1 MKVNPALTGL
11 PPNQIGLLQEMA
23 RNRRAAG
30 ERVLDF
36 SIGDPL
42 EPTPSFIPETL
53 RRSVPE
59 VSQYPTTP
67 GLRELRESAAG
78 YVKRRF
84 GVTVDPETQVL
95 PTSGAKEAIFSS
107 ALAFVDRGRGDAV
120 AWGTPG
126 YPVYEQGAVL
136 AGAEPRPV
144 RLGDDFVLR
153 AADLSTADWA
163 RAAMVW
169 ICSPHNPAGSV
180 TSAAELEELIGAA
193 QAGGTWLCSDECYA
207 DLYENDPPASIL
219 EVAGPN
225 AKGALAFFSL
235 SKRSGMT
242 GYRSGVIVGDPDAIA
257 LLRRLRGYTGT
268 ASPEFVQRA
277 AMAAWNDDEHPI
289 ERREIFRQK
298 RAILREAFE
307 GAGMKVVGS
316 VAGIYLWVAVPDD
329 VALAEQLLEENILLT
344 PGRAFG
350 SGGEGHV
357 RLALVPTVDECDEAA
372 ARLSKCLA
380 N

>member
-1 MKVNPALTGL
+1 MKVNPVLLALA
-11 PPNQIGLLQEMA
+11 PNQIGLLQELA
-23 RNRRAAG
+23 RARRAAG

-42 EPTPSFIPETL
+42 EPTPPFIPEAL
-53 RRSVPE
+53 RRAVPE

-67 GLRELRESAAG
+67 GLPELREAVAG

-84 GVTVDPETQVL
+84 GVKVDPETQVL

-107 ALAFVDRGRGDAV
+107 ALAFVDRDRGDLV
-120 AWGTPG
+120 AWPTPG
-126 YPVYEQGAVL
+126 YPIYEKGAVL

-144 RLGDDFVLR
+144 RLGPDFVFR
-153 AADLSTADWA
+153 ADDLAEDEWA

-169 ICSPHNPAGSV
+169 VCSPHNPAGSV
-180 TSAAELEELIGAA
+180 TSRSELEELMAA
-193 QAGGTWLCSDECYA
+193 ARKGEAWLCSDECYA
-207 DLYENDPPASIL
+207 DLYENDPPTSVL
-219 EVAGPN
+219 EVAGPTST
-225 AKGALAFFSL
+225 GALSYLSL

-242 GYRSGVIVGDPDAIA
+242 GYRSGVVVGDAEAIRC
-257 LLRRLRGYTGT
+257 LKRLRGYTGT

-277 AMAAWNDDEHPI
+277 AIAAWNDDDHVV

-307 GAGMKVVGS
+307 ASGMTVVGS

-329 VALAEQLLEENILLT
+329 VEIANQLLEENILLT

-350 SGGEGHV
+350 PGGEGYV

>member
-1 MKVNPALTGL
+1 MKVNPVLLALA
-11 PPNQIGLLQEMA
+11 PNQIGLLQELA
-23 RNRRAAG
+23 RRRRAAG

-42 EPTPSFIPETL
+42 EPTPPFIPEAL
-53 RRSVPE
+53 RRAVPS

-67 GLRELRESAAG
+67 GLPELREAVAG

-84 GVTVDPETQVL
+84 GVEVDPGTQVL

-107 ALAFVDRGRGDAV
+107 ALAFVDRLRGDLV
-120 AWGTPG
+120 AWPTPG
-126 YPVYEQGAVL
+126 YPIYEKGAVL
-136 AGAEPRPV
+136 AGAEPRLV
-144 RLGDDFVLR
+144 RLGPDFVFR
-153 AADLSTADWA
+153 ADDLAEDEWA

-169 ICSPHNPAGSV
+169 VCSPHNPAGSV
-180 TSAAELEELIGAA
+180 TSRSELEELMAA
-193 QAGGTWLCSDECYA
+193 ARKGEAWLCSDECYA
-207 DLYENDPPASIL
+207 DLYEDDPPTSVL
-219 EVAGPN
+219 EVAGPTST
-225 AKGALAFFSL
+225 GALSFLSL

-242 GYRSGVIVGDPDAIA
+242 GYRSGVIVGDAEAIRC
-257 LLRRLRGYTGT
+257 LKRLRGYTGT

-277 AMAAWNDDEHPI
+277 AIAAWNDDDHVV

-307 GAGMKVVGS
+307 ASGMTVVGS

-329 VALAEQLLEENILLT
+329 VEIANQLLEENILLT

-350 SGGEGHV
+350 PGGEGYV

>member
-1 MKVNPALTGL
+1 MKVNPVLLALAS
-11 PPNQIGLLQEMA
+11 NQIGLLQELA
-23 RNRRAAG
+23 RTRRAAG

-42 EPTPSFIPETL
+42 EPTPPFIPEAL
-53 RRSVPE
+53 RRAVPS

-67 GLRELRESAAG
+67 GLPELREAVAG

-84 GVTVDPETQVL
+84 GVEVDPETQVL

-107 ALAFVDRGRGDAV
+107 ALAFVDRDRGDLI
-120 AWGTPG
+120 AWPTPG
-126 YPVYEQGAVL
+126 YPIYEKGAVL
-136 AGAEPRPV
+136 AGAAPRPV
-144 RLGDDFVLR
+144 RLGADFVFR
-153 AADLSTADWA
+153 ADDLAEDEWA

-169 ICSPHNPAGSV
+169 VCSPHNPAGSV
-180 TSAAELEELIGAA
+180 TSRSELEELMAA
-193 QAGGTWLCSDECYA
+193 ARKGEAWLCSDECYA
-207 DLYENDPPASIL
+207 DLYENDPPTSVL
-219 EVAGPN
+219 EVAGLTST
-225 AKGALAFFSL
+225 GALSFLSL

-242 GYRSGVIVGDPDAIA
+242 GYRSGVIVGDAEGIRC
-257 LLRRLRGYTGT
+257 LKRLRGHTGT
-268 ASPEFVQRA
+268 ASAEFVQRA
-277 AMAAWNDDEHPI
+277 AIAAWNDDDHVV

-307 GAGMKVVGS
+307 ASGMTIVGS

-329 VALAEQLLEENILLT
+329 VEIANRLLEENILLT

-350 SGGEGHV
+350 PGGEGYV
-357 RLALVPTVDECDEAA
+357 RLALVPTVDECGEAA

-380 N
+380 S

>member
-1 MKVNPALTGL
+1 MKVNPVLLTL
-11 PPNQIGLLQEMA
+11 APNQIGLMQELA
-23 RNRRAAG
+23 RRRRAAG

-42 EPTPSFIPETL
+42 EPTPPFIPEAL
-53 RRSVPE
+53 RRAVPS

-67 GLRELRESAAG
+67 GLPELREAVAG

-84 GVTVDPETQVL
+84 GVEVDPETQVL

-107 ALAFVDRGRGDAV
+107 ALAFVDRHRGDLV
-120 AWGTPG
+120 AWPTPG
-126 YPVYEQGAVL
+126 YPIYEKGAVL
-136 AGAEPRPV
+136 AGAEPRLV
-144 RLGDDFVLR
+144 RLGPDFVFR
-153 AADLSTADWA
+153 ADDLAEDEWA

-169 ICSPHNPAGSV
+169 VCSPHNPAGSV
-180 TSAAELEELIGAA
+180 TSRSELEELMAA
-193 QAGGTWLCSDECYA
+193 ARKGEAWLCSDECYA
-207 DLYENDPPASIL
+207 DLYEKDPPTSVL
-219 EVAGPN
+219 EVAGPTSS
-225 AKGALAFFSL
+225 GALSFLSL

-242 GYRSGVIVGDPDAIA
+242 GYRSGVIVGDPEAIRC
-257 LLRRLRGYTGT
+257 LKRLRGYTGT

-277 AMAAWNDDEHPI
+277 AIAAWNDDDHVV

-307 GAGMKVVGS
+307 ASGMTVVGS

-329 VALAEQLLEENILLT
+329 VEIANQLLEENIFLT

-350 SGGEGHV
+350 PGGEGYV